1 MVFKT
6 NPPSEFVQDHH
17 TEARSILGE
26 GVEDNYIWST
36 SNLRDDNK
44 SYVSH
49 QDYLQQQRQ

>member
-1 MVFKT
+1 MFKT